1 MLSIEDVGGDEE
13 QIEAMANTCR
23 VLAVTEGAAGARL
36 YWNGDLRRFRALEFE
51 EVDPTGAGDIFA
63 AAFFWRFSVTHDPW
77 AAARF
82 ATHLASLFGHA
93 PRAGRHSQPGRNSI
107 LPGGGIVVGR
117 VYTLVNQ
124 KGGVGK
130 TTTAINLGAY
140 LAQFG
145 QRVLIVDADPQA
157 NATSSLGIDKH
168 TVKGGTYEALL
179 GGAPATALVL
189 QNPRLKLAILPSSP
203 SLAGAEVELVNE
215 LGRESK
221 LKQALA
227 PLVDRYDYILIDCPP
242 SLGLLTINGLM
253 AARDGVLIPVQC
265 EYLAL
270 EGLGELTRTIQRVR
284 SALFPALK
292 VRGVILTMFDGRTHL
307 SGDVVA
313 EVHKYFPEQVFE
325 AIIPRSVRLAE
336 APSYGLPVSAYAP
349 GSNAARSYEALA
361 RELLKSD
368 GIAITESVE

>member
-1 MLSIEDVGGDEE
+1 
-13 QIEAMANTCR
+13 MA
-23 VLAVTEGAAGARL
+23 
-36 YWNGDLRRFRALEFE
+36 
-51 EVDPTGAGDIFA
+51 
-63 AAFFWRFSVTHDPW
+63 
-77 AAARF
+77 
-82 ATHLASLFGHA
+82 
-93 PRAGRHSQPGRNSI
+93 
-107 LPGGGIVVGR
+107 R

-130 TTTAINLGAY
+130 TTTAINLGAC

-168 TVKGGTYEALL
+168 TVKGGTYEAVL

-215 LGRESK
+215 LGRESR
-221 LKQALA
+221 LKQSIA
-227 PLVDRYDYILIDCPP
+227 PLVERYDYILIDCPP
-242 SLGLLTINGLM
+242 SLGLLTINGLV

-270 EGLGELTRTIQRVR
+270 EGLGELTHTLQRVR
-284 SALFPALK
+284 SALFPTLA

-313 EVHKYFPEQVFE
+313 EVRKFFPKQVFE
-325 AIIPRSVRLAE
+325 TIIPRSVRLAE

-368 GIAITESVE
+368 GISIKESVE